1 MKRSPSQSVRCISC
15 ELSCQLFPDAA
26 VRASYCHRAAFAIWP
41 EGNGFL
47 QKGIIEKLLLNNQN
61 HLSRGFIFVDFSF
74 PNLRLFADP
83 QWVDRLA
90 YSGMYIV
97 LIADRNLAPL
107 ANYWLSKSNKIQ
119 GIIYSDDDDEVQH
132 QKIRRL
138 FTGHLANSKRGRS
151 LNYTEMILL
160 KRFVSGKSIQQ
171 ITQIDN
177 IDIKKIYVYKL
188 RLEDKLGHSIHKILS
203 NIL

>member
-1 MKRSPSQSVRCISC
+1 R
-15 ELSCQLFPDAA
+15 
-26 VRASYCHRAAFAIWP
+26 
-41 EGNGFL
+41 
-47 QKGIIEKLLLNNQN
+47 
-61 HLSRGFIFVDFSF
+61 
-74 PNLRLFADP
+74 
-83 QWVDRLA
+83 
-90 YSGMYIV
+90 
-97 LIADRNLAPL
+97 
-107 ANYWLSKSNKIQ
+107 
-119 GIIYSDDDDEVQH
+119 
-132 QKIRRL
+132 
-138 FTGHLANSKRGRS
+138 T

>member
-1 MKRSPSQSVRCISC
+1 MKRKPPPNVRCISC
-15 ELSCQLFPDAA
+15 ELSCSLFPQPA
-26 VRASYCHRAAFAIWP
+26 VRAQYCHRATFAIWP
-41 EGNGFL
+41 EGNRFL
-47 QKGIIEKLLLNNQN
+47 KAGIVEKLLLNNQN

-90 YSGMYIV
+90 RSGMRIV
-97 LIADRNLAPL
+97 LLSDRNLTPL
-107 ANYWLSKSNKIQ
+107 ANYWLSKSSYIQ
-119 GIIYSDDDDEVQH
+119 GIIYSDDDDIVQH
-132 QKIRRL
+132 QKIHRL

-160 KRFVSGKSIQQ
+160 KRFMSGKSIQQ
-171 ITQIDN
+171 ITVTDN

-188 RLEDKLGHSIHKILS
+188 RLEEKLGLSIHKIIS

>member
-1 MKRSPSQSVRCISC
+1 MNRKPLQNVRCISC
-15 ELSCQLFPDAA
+15 ELSCQLFPEPA
-26 VRASYCHRAAFAIWP
+26 VRAQYCHRAAFAIWP
-41 EGNGFL
+41 EGNSFL
-47 QKGIIEKLLLNNQN
+47 KTGVVEKLLLNNQN
-61 HLSRGFIFVDFSF
+61 HLSRGFIFIDFSF

-90 YSGMYIV
+90 RSGMHIV
-97 LIADRNLAPL
+97 LISDRILTPL
-107 ANYWLSKSNKIQ
+107 ANYWLSKSSHIQ
-119 GIIYSDDDDEVQH
+119 GIIYFDDNDDVQH

-138 FTGHLANSKRGRS
+138 FTGHMANSKRGRS

-160 KRFVSGKSIQQ
+160 KRFMSGKSIQQ
-171 ITQIDN
+171 ITMADN

-188 RLEDKLGHSIHKILS
+188 RLEEKLGHNIHKIIS

>member
-1 MKRSPSQSVRCISC
+1 M
-15 ELSCQLFPDAA
+15 
-26 VRASYCHRAAFAIWP
+26 
-41 EGNGFL
+41 
-47 QKGIIEKLLLNNQN
+47 
-61 HLSRGFIFVDFSF
+61 DFSF

-138 FTGHLANSKRGRS
+138 FTGHLANSKRGRT

-171 ITQIDN
+171 ITKIDN

-188 RLEDKLGHSIHKILS
+188 RLEDKLGHSIHQILS

>member
-1 MKRSPSQSVRCISC
+1 MKRKPPQVVRCISC
-15 ELSCQLFPDAA
+15 ELSCQLYPDTA
-26 VRASYCHRAAFAIWP
+26 VRARYCHQASFAIWP

-47 QKGIIEKLLLNNQN
+47 KTGVIEKLLLNNQN
-61 HLSRGFIFVDFSF
+61 YLSRGFIFVDFSF
-74 PNLRLFADP
+74 PNLRLFSEP
-83 QWVDRLA
+83 KWVDHLA
-90 YSGMYIV
+90 HSGMHIV
-97 LIADRNLAPL
+97 LISDRILAPL

-119 GIIYSDDDDEVQH
+119 GIIYSDDTEDIQH

-160 KRFVSGKSIQQ
+160 MRFMSGVSIQQ
-171 ITQIDN
+171 ITKLDN

-188 RLEDKLGHSIHKILS
+188 RLEEKLGHSIHKILS